1 MQESQ
6 SDQTPDLVDLHLIM
20 LLHDGRIVCT
30 RSFNRYNV
38 VPAWYTSMYKAGI
51 HHANIKQY
59 VKAHVKAQFG
69 YDIAE
74 NDILSFMST
83 YTDTTKIKTLVY
95 KLILSNTVHF
105 KVSSTREVKALHI
118 AELFTE
124 HSRNKNAFV
133 EIGIDIINIA
143 DSIGEL
149 YEQ

>member
-1 MQESQ
+1 M
-6 SDQTPDLVDLHLIM
+6 
-20 LLHDGRIVCT
+20 
-30 RSFNRYNV
+30 
-38 VPAWYTSMYKAGI
+38 
-51 HHANIKQY
+51 
-59 VKAHVKAQFG
+59 KAHVKAQFG